1 MKRLIFLAA
10 LLAPACGGGS
20 GSGGGTTTNPPA
32 NPRILLFVAADQV
45 WWAEYKVLYEAF
57 RAAGYH
63 VDVRSSAS
71 GTASSYQSDGDVE
84 TSADSLAGSSY
95 SAFTSAYA
103 AHFGAGWDATWNAA
117 ADIPLDGRLQDVTS
131 IAGYDA
137 LAIAGGIGAV
147 EYRLDGA
154 YASAEIQAASEKL
167 ASLVVEARAADKPV
181 LAECHGATLPAFAVA
196 VGSATGFPGG
206 DTAAVYTNLGVAYLA
221 NRPVVV
227 DGSVVTSRD
236 WYPQTIA
243 HAAKT
248 VTNMLATTPANLGA
262 PASVLVVHGGAADV
276 PQLYPTP
283 PVTGADLVSLLAADS
298 PADPFSFV
306 VSELNLLGGALPF
319 NLSDAA
325 SVLAYLSTFD
335 VVVIFKHWNSSFT
348 TALQT
353 ALHDYADAGGGLVA
367 LHHALYNHSD
377 ASGNKNVFC
386 QEVFGAESASANWS
400 ARPPSAGA
408 YAYLST
414 NTGHFVSTYSVAYAS
429 APVVPPAGFP
439 ASPEIPNRSG
449 GGYPALWLTDEIYQ
463 NLVFTGAPVFGDGV
477 GEVNLLFANDHV
489 TFPAQVHT
497 AGFTKLFDPSGDGSI
512 GRLVFLQPGERVE
525 NVQVGAAYAQVVRN
539 AVVWASR

>member
-1 MKRLIFLAA
+1 MKRLILLAA

-20 GSGGGTTTNPPA
+20 GGGGGTTTNPPA
-32 NPRILLFVAADQV
+32 NPRILLFVAFDQT

-57 RAAGYH
+57 RAAGYD
-63 VDVRSSAS
+63 VDVRSSAT
-71 GTASSYQSDGDVE
+71 GTANSYQSDGTVE

-95 SAFTSAYA
+95 AAFTGAYA
-103 AHFGAGWDATWNAA
+103 AHFGAAWDATWNAPA
-117 ADIPLDGRLQDVTS
+117 AIPLDGRIQDVTS

-147 EYRLDGA
+147 DYRLDGA
-154 YASAEIQAASEKL
+154 YASPEIQAAAEKL
-167 ASLVVEARAADKPV
+167 AALVLEARAAGKPV

-206 DTAAVYTNLGVAYLA
+206 DTAAVYASLSVAYLA
-221 NRPVVV
+221 SRPVVV

-248 VTNMLATTPANLGA
+248 LTTMLATLPSALATPV
-262 PASVLVVHGGAADV
+262 SVLVVHGGAADV
-276 PQLYPTP
+276 PQLYPAP
-283 PVTGADLVSLLAADS
+283 PVTGADLVSLLGSDS

-306 VSELNLLGGALPF
+306 VSEVDLLGGAPPF
-319 NLSDAA
+319 NLNDAA
-325 SVLAYLSTFD
+325 SALAYLSTFD
-335 VVVIFKHWNSSFT
+335 VIVVFKHWNSSFT
-348 TALQT
+348 AALQT
-353 ALHDYADAGGGLVA
+353 ALRDYADAGGGLVA

-377 ASGNKNVFC
+377 AAGDKNIFC
-386 QEVFGAESASANWS
+386 RQIFGAESASANWS

-408 YAYLST
+408 YAYMST
-414 NTGHFVSTYSVAYAS
+414 NTGHFVSTYAVAYAS
-429 APVVPPAGFP
+429 APVAPPAGFP
-439 ASPEIPNRSG
+439 ASPAIPNRSG
-449 GGYPALWLTDEIYQ
+449 GGHPALRLTDEIYQ

-477 GEVNLLFANDHV
+477 GGVSLLLANDHV

-497 AGFTKLFDPSGDGSI
+497 AGFTKLFDPGGDGTV

-525 NVQVGAAYAQVVRN
+525 NVTLGAAYAQVVRN
-539 AVVWASR
+539 AVVWARG